1 MANSKGFAT
10 LLSRGFATL
19 LNRETKKFIK
29 STKQT
34 IVAPVISS
42 LLYIVVFGG
51 FIGSQIPE
59 VNGVSY
65 MEFLIPGLIMMSV
78 ITSSYY
84 NSAQSI
90 LISKFFNNLT
100 EVLTAPL
107 SYFEMVLAL
116 TLGGVMRGFVVGI
129 LTLLVSFLFI
139 PVSIFNIFTLGY
151 FMFFVS
157 MIFSS
162 VGVMMGLWA
171 ETFDHVET
179 FSSFVLTPLTFL
191 GGVFYSINMLPDL
204 LKDLSIFNPL
214 LFMIN
219 GMRYGILGVSDVNV
233 LISMVLVFILAA
245 FLFCVNVW
253 LFNWG
258 YKIRT

>member
-1 MANSKGFAT
+1 MANF
-10 LLSRGFATL
+10 RGFATL
-19 LNRETKKFIK
+19 LRRETRKFSK

-42 LLYIVVFGG
+42 VLYIIVFGK

-59 VNGVSY
+59 VDGVSY
-65 MEFLIPGLIMMSV
+65 IEFLIPGLIMMSV
-78 ITSSYY
+78 ITNSYF
-84 NSAQSI
+84 NSALSI
-90 LISKFFNNLT
+90 LLSKFFNNVT

-139 PVSIFNIFTLGY
+139 PVQMADVFVFGY
-151 FMFFVS
+151 FIFFVS
-157 MIFSS
+157 LVFSS
-162 VGVMMGLWA
+162 IGLMMGLWA
-171 ETFDHVET
+171 ETFDHLET

-191 GGVFYSINMLPDL
+191 GGVFYSIKMLPDL
-204 LKDLSIFNPL
+204 LQTLSIFNPL

-219 GMRYGILGVSDVNV
+219 GMRYGVLGVSDVNIV
-233 LISMVLVFILAA
+233 FSMVLVLILGA
-245 FLFCVNVW
+245 FLFGVNVW
-253 LFNWG
+253 LFKRG
-258 YKIRT
+258 YKIKT

>member
-1 MANSKGFAT
+1 MANLRGFGT
-10 LLSRGFATL
+10 LLR
-19 LNRETKKFIK
+19 RETRKFTK
-29 STKQT
+29 SMTQT

-42 LLYIVVFGG
+42 LLYIIVFGK

-59 VNGVSY
+59 VNGHSY
-65 MEFLIPGLIMMSV
+65 IEFLIPGLIMMSV
-78 ITSSYY
+78 ITSSYF
-84 NSAQSI
+84 NASLSI
-90 LISKFFNNLT
+90 LISKFFNNIT

-107 SYFEMVLAL
+107 SYFEIVLAL

-129 LTLLVSFLFI
+129 LTLLVSFLFVPI
-139 PVSIFNIFTLGY
+139 GMSDIFVFVY

-157 MIFSS
+157 VVFSS

-191 GGVFYSINMLPDL
+191 GGVFYSIDMLPDL
-204 LKDLSIFNPL
+204 LKTLSIFNPL

-219 GMRYGILGVSDVNV
+219 GMRYGVLGISDVNI
-233 LISMVLVFILAA
+233 LLSMVLVFTLAA
-245 FLFCVNVW
+245 FLFSVNVW
-253 LFNWG
+253 LFKRG
-258 YKIRT
+258 YKIKT